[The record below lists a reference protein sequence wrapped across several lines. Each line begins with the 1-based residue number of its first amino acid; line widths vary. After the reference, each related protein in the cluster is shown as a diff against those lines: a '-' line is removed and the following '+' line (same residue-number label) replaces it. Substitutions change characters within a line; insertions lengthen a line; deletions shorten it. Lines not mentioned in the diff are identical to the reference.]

1 MNESYEDAGNVG
13 KQRVF
18 GGSDDNDYD
27 HDNQLT
33 VAAVIDPV
41 SGMVLSRGGRRRE
54 DQSDETVVIAGADQA
69 GVNGEKQ
76 MAAYIPGNG
85 KCVAQDKTVIWTK
98 KAPQSLVRV
107 TGGLASYRSR
117 LGKRG
122 QLVVSVGFFILL
134 LVGIVGTVCQAGKSD
149 GDRGVLHPP
158 AGNRAPSLSPPAP
171 VSKSVVPAAP
181 ISTPVALPSS
191 KIAADALVEGR
202 LDEAL
207 NHYRALN
214 AYYPQEK
221 PYALIVDI
229 LAESQKGRL
238 R

>member
-1 MNESYEDAGNVG
+1 MNESCEDAGNVG
-13 KQRVF
+13 KQRVI
-18 GGSDDNDYD
+18 GGSDDDDY
-27 HDNQLT
+27 DNQLT

-41 SGMVLSRGGRRRE
+41 SGMVLSRGTLRRD
-54 DQSDETVVIAGADQA
+54 DQSDETVVIAGADQV

-85 KCVAQDKTVIWTK
+85 KCAAKDKTVIWTK
-98 KAPQSLVRV
+98 KAPQSLIRV
-107 TGGLASYRSR
+107 TGRLVSYRNR

-134 LVGIVGTVCQAGKSD
+134 LVGIVGTVCQAGKSG
-149 GDRGVLHPP
+149 GDRSALHSP
-158 AGNRAPSLSPPAP
+158 AGNRAPSLLPLTPL
-171 VSKSVVPAAP
+171 SKSVVPAAP
-181 ISTPVALPSS
+181 ISTPGAVPSS

-214 AYYPQEK
+214 AYYPREK

-229 LAESQKGRL
+229 LTESQKGGL